1 MYIISTFLSLKNAIY
16 STSDSLL
23 FIIGKALHWCWKQ
36 EVGIPPI
43 IPHSDFTEVV
53 VTLCWVSV
61 VTRAN
66 LLKSNE
72 VVMSRVR
79 MSTVSRVWD
88 PARCSTGNHKHAY
101 NWRVGADALDD
112 GGQDG
117 YKAVETSSA
126 SWAGIETGQVYDKNW
141 YIWLVMQY

>member
-1 MYIISTFLSLKNAIY
+1 MLKTRGRY
-16 STSDSLL
+16 TSYNSPQWFHRGGCYVVLGVGGHQSK
-23 FIIGKALHWCWKQ
+23 FA
-36 EVGIPPI
+36 EVKWSC
-43 IPHSDFTEVV
+43 H
-53 VTLCWVSV
+53 VSCADV
-61 VTRAN
+61 DCQQSVGPREMQYWESQA
-66 LLKSNE
+66 
-72 VVMSRVR
+72 
-79 MSTVSRVWD
+79 
-88 PARCSTGNHKHAY
+88 HAY